1 MVFVVVQWENEN
13 TINVINEKQVVS
25 GVKLKEKA
33 KVDITLAEGKKGR
46 SAIYKATILKVC
58 GEYKFQRSVGIQY
71 VNSV

>member
-25 GVKLKEKA
+25 GVELKEKA

-46 SAIYKATILKVC
+46 SGIYKATIFKVC
-58 GEYKFQRSVGIQY
+58 GEYKFQRSIVIQY
-71 VNSV
+71 LNSV

>member
-25 GVKLKEKA
+25 GVELKEKA
-33 KVDITLAEGKKGR
+33 KVDITLAEGKKGQ

-58 GEYKFQRSVGIQY
+58 DEYKFQHSIVIQY
-71 VNSV
+71 LNSV

>member
-25 GVKLKEKA
+25 GVELKEKA

-58 GEYKFQRSVGIQY
+58 GEYTFQRSIVIQY
-71 VNSV
+71 LNSV